1 MGTAI
6 YGSYDELVF
15 ELSIGDRYR
24 NGTAVRTHRVKVDD
38 IVRVHAA
45 DPADLVSWDGE
56 RVLRIGR
63 LWRGE
68 LAVVLEVAAQKPG
81 SYDRI
86 LIASKDAEDAV
97 AGLQRSGIGGRVPVA
112 A

>member
-15 ELSIGDRYR
+15 ELSVGDRLR
-24 NGTAVRTHRVKVDD
+24 TGVTARTVRVKLDD
-38 IVRVHAA
+38 VTHVWAA
-45 DPADLVSWDGE
+45 DPADLVSYAGE

-63 LWRGE
+63 VRAGRRV
-68 LAVVLEVAAQKPG
+68 VVLEVLRGRSCAF
-81 SYDRI
+81 DRI
-86 LIASKDAEDAV
+86 LVANDEADAAV
-97 AGLQRSGIGGRVPVA
+97 AGLHRSGIGRGALLA

>member
-15 ELSIGDRYR
+15 ELSMGDRLR
-24 NGTAVRTHRVKVDD
+24 NVMPPKKVRVKLDD
-38 IVRVHAA
+38 VVHVRAA
-45 DPADLVSWDGE
+45 DPAHLVSWDGE

-63 LWRGE
+63 ARDGRKV
-68 LAVVLEVAAQKPG
+68 VVLELAG
-81 SYDRI
+81 RSCGYDRI
-86 LIASKDAEDAV
+86 VVTVDDADDAV
-97 AGLQRSGIGGRVPVA
+97 AGLRRSGIGRGAPVA